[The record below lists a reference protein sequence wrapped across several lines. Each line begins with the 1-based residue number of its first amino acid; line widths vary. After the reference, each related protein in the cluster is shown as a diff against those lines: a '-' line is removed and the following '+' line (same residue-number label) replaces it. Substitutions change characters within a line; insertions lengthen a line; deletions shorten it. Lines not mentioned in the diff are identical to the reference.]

1 MSTRPDE
8 AAEAA
13 PRRVGRPRGRTSQ
26 GAASRDGIIDAA
38 ATVFARLGYDR
49 ARMADIVDASGLSK
63 GSVYFHFDSKEA
75 LAVAVLAARHDRWV
89 RDVQAALGAV
99 APGEPRLRALLPA
112 VLALH
117 DGDPDAWVISRLT
130 WALADQDETRGFAA
144 SLTRRWIDVVADVVR
159 DAAAA
164 GRADIDAEA
173 VATMLVGGFDG
184 LKTTAA
190 VLHPDDAAAAHDA
203 LEAAGRVWERM
214 LLDLVRGPRRG

>member
-1 MSTRPDE
+1 MPARPDD

-13 PRRVGRPRGRTSQ
+13 PRRVGRPRGQTSQ

-49 ARMADIVDASGLSK
+49 ARMTDIVDASGLSK

-75 LAVAVLAARHDRWV
+75 LAVAVLAARHERWV
-89 RDVQAALGAV
+89 GDVRAALAAV
-99 APGEPRLRALLPA
+99 APGEARLRALLPA

-130 WALADQDETRGFAA
+130 WALADQDETREFAA
-144 SLTRRWIDVVADVVR
+144 SLTRAWIDVVADIVR
-159 DAAAA
+159 DAAPD
-164 GRADIDAEA
+164 RPDIDAHA
-173 VATMLVGGFDG
+173 LATVLVGGFDG

-190 VLHPDDAAAAHDA
+190 VLHSDDPAAARDA
-203 LEAAGRVWERM
+203 LQAGGRLWERM
-214 LLDLVRGPRRG
+214 LFDLVLGPQRG

>member
-1 MSTRPDE
+1 MSSRPDE
-8 AAEAA
+8 APDAP

-49 ARMADIVDASGLSK
+49 ARMADIVEASGLSK

-75 LAVAVLAARHDRWV
+75 LAVAVLAARHERWV
-89 RDVQAALGAV
+89 TDVRVALDSV
-99 APGEPRLRALLPA
+99 EPGEPRLRALLPA

-130 WALADQDETRGFAA
+130 WALADQDETRAFAA
-144 SLTRRWIDVVADVVR
+144 SLTRRWIDVVAEVVR
-159 DAAAA
+159 DAAA
-164 GRADIDAEA
+164 GRQGVDAEA
-173 VATMLVGGFDG
+173 VATVVVGGFDG

-190 VLHPDDAAAAHDA
+190 VLHSDDPAAAHDA
-203 LEAAGRVWERM
+203 LVAAGRVWERM
-214 LLDLVRGPRRG
+214 VFDLVLGTQGD